1 LSADQRR
8 IGIHLVVV
16 ELWDGCGIFQTHE
29 RWTLMRPGGPD
40 VASHTIFTE
49 PQPLAET
56 IPGRLGVDDLRAEE
70 GEVSGLKLFHT
81 TTSGAT
87 EVAPC
92 LAETEADVQ
101 GLVETHME
109 TLLGVRFLASEYST
123 GPVHGGR
130 IDSLGLDENG
140 SPVIVEYKRGVDSG
154 VINQGL
160 FYLSWLMDHRAEFEH
175 LVRDRLGGAVAAQ
188 VLWKGP
194 RLICVAGD
202 FTRYDVHAVRE
213 HRRSIDLVRYRL
225 FGNDLLGLQTVASV
239 SGRSPSTRRVRR
251 QSVTRAGDSG
261 QSKAALFELG
271 QALDETL
278 LGLGDG
284 VKCVQRQ
291 TYRAYQRLRNFA
303 CVCPPQRTKL
313 VVYLKADPKEVGL
326 VPGFTRDV
334 TGLGHHGTGDLEVQL
349 RTLRDLERAQDLFRM
364 SYAAA

>member
-1 LSADQRR
+1 
-8 IGIHLVVV
+8 
-16 ELWDGCGIFQTHE
+16 
-29 RWTLMRPGGPD
+29 M
-40 VASHTIFTE
+40 
-49 PQPLAET
+49 
-56 IPGRLGVDDLRAEE
+56 
-70 GEVSGLKLFHT
+70 SGLKLFHT
-81 TTSGAT
+81 TSGAI
-87 EVAPC
+87 EVAPR

-101 GLVETHME
+101 GMVEAHME
-109 TLLGVRFLASEYST
+109 TVLGVRFLASEYGT

-140 SPVIVEYKRGVDSG
+140 SPVIVEYKRGVDAG

-175 LVRDRLGGAVAAQ
+175 LVRDRLGRTAASQ
-188 VLWKGP
+188 VLWSRP
-194 RLICVAGD
+194 RLICIAGD

-225 FGNDLLGLQTVASV
+225 FGRDLLGLETVASV
-239 SGRSPSTRRVRR
+239 SGGPPAVRRARR
-251 QSVTRAGDSG
+251 QSTVLAVKDGRS
-261 QSKAALFELG
+261 AALDELA

-278 LGLGDG
+278 LALGDG
-284 VKCVQRQ
+284 VNRVQRK

-303 CVCPPQRTKL
+303 CVCPPQKTKL
-313 VVYLKADPKEVGL
+313 LVYLKADPKEVDL

-349 RTLRDLERAQDLFRM
+349 RTPRDLERAQDLFRA